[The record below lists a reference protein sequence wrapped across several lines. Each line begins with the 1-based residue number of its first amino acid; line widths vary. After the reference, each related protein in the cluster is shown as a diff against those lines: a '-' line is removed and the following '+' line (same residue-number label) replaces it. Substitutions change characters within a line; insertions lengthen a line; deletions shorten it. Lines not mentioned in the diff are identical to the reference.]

1 MLGIIRSLWK
11 WEPGL
16 ENKSLALEGRKEL
29 FPETRGWSTDGTR
42 DF

>member
-16 ENKSLALEGRKEL
+16 ENRGLALEGGREL
-29 FPETRGWSTDGTR
+29 FPMTRDWSQMGTR